1 MMRYQVMA
9 LSSEMT
15 GAMTIG
21 SIAWQRGGS
30 SGSETG
36 YYNNFQLYMG
46 LASSDQLSDN
56 FLDNYVPGTR
66 ALVYETPTQTM
77 SAAPDQWMTIA
88 LDTPFWYNGT
98 DNLIVELIWSGGSNM
113 FFTYKWNTGANRAL
127 ENDSDI
133 YAPTGVLGQNMSELM
148 FDGPL
153 ALTPYSFGAIKALWV
168 E

>member
-1 MMRYQVMA
+1 MRYQVMA

-30 SGSETG
+30 SGSDTG
-36 YYNNFQLYMG
+36 YYNNFKLYMG

-113 FFTYKWNTGANRAL
+113 FFTYKWNTGASRAL

-133 YAPTGVLGQNMSELM
+133 HAPTGVLGQNLSEVM
-148 FDGPL
+148 FDGPHS
-153 ALTPYSFGAIKALWV
+153 LTPYSFGAIKALWV

>member
-1 MMRYQVMA
+1 MRYQVMA

-15 GAMTIG
+15 GPMTIS
-21 SIAWQRGGS
+21 SISWQRGGS

-46 LASSDQLSDN
+46 LASSDQLSES
-56 FLDNYVPGTR
+56 FEGNYIPGSRT
-66 ALVYETPTQTM
+66 LVYETPTQIM
-77 SAAPDQWMTIA
+77 SAAPDQWMTIS

-98 DNLIVELIWSGGSNM
+98 DNLIVELIWAGGSNM
-113 FFTYKWNTGANRAL
+113 FFTYKWNTGSFRAL

-133 YAPTGVLGQNMSELM
+133 YSPTGTLSQNMSELM

-153 ALTPYSFGAIKALWV
+153 ALTPCSFGAIKALWV
-168 E
+168 D

>member
-66 ALVYETPTQTM
+66 TLVYETPTQTM

-113 FFTYKWNTGANRAL
+113 FFTYKWNTGASRAL

-133 YAPTGVLGQNMSELM
+133 HAPTGVLGQNMSELM

-153 ALTPYSFGAIKALWV
+153 SLTPYSFGAIKALWV

>member
-1 MMRYQVMA
+1 MRYQVMA

-15 GAMTIG
+15 GSMTIG

-30 SGSETG
+30 SGAETG

-46 LASSDQLSDN
+46 LASSAQLLNN
-56 FLDNYVPGTR
+56 FEDNYIPGTR
-66 ALVYETPTQTM
+66 TLVYETPTQTM
-77 SAAPDQWMTIA
+77 SAAPNQWMTIS

-98 DNLIVELIWSGGSNM
+98 DNLIVELIWSGGTNM
-113 FFTYKWNTGANRAL
+113 FFTYKWNTGDFRAL
-127 ENDSDI
+127 ENDSNI
-133 YAPTGVLGQNMSELM
+133 YAPTGTLSQNMSQLM

-153 ALTPYSFGAIKALWV
+153 ALTPYSFGAIKALWM